1 MENKKR
7 SFKELMIDTF
17 MMNGISTEWIP
28 FVLFLTCIALFWI
41 SNTYFAEK
49 TVREIHSVKNEV
61 KELKTEYMSSKLD
74 LLNKSKQSQIAKYV
88 KSKDLKESRTAP
100 KKLIINKDEY

>member
-1 MENKKR
+1 
-7 SFKELMIDTF
+7 
-17 MMNGISTEWIP
+17 MMNGVSTEWIP
-28 FVLFLTCIALFWI
+28 YVLFLTGIALFWI

-49 TVREIHSVKNEV
+49 KVREIHSIKIEV
-61 KELKTEYMSSKLD
+61 KELKTEYMSSNLD

-88 KSKDLKESRTAP
+88 KNKGLNESRIAP